1 MRTGVWAIGVCLVF
15 LGSAGAASGAVV
27 TLTATRDAT
36 LIEENGQIANGAGLG
51 LFAGHTGSDFG
62 RRAIV
67 RFDLSS
73 IPAGATINSV
83 TFTMNLTRALN
94 GSYGVSLHRALS
106 PWSEG
111 PSHAGN
117 ENGQGSFAQ
126 PGDTTWTHAVYAG
139 TLWNTPGGDFVSVP
153 SATRM
158 VGTALTAYSWNSTAA
173 LVADVQT
180 WLDTPALNY
189 GWFVLGDETRDTTAR
204 RFASRH
210 YSNASMRPRVTIDYT
225 PIPAPGAGVLA
236 ACGLVLLARRRGR

>member
-1 MRTGVWAIGVCLVF
+1 MRRDVCVVGLCLGL
-15 LGSAGAASGAVV
+15 LGSAGTASGAVI

-51 LFAGHTGSDFG
+51 LFAGNTGSDFG

-94 GSYGVSLHRALS
+94 GSYAVSLHRALS

-139 TLWNTPGGDFVSVP
+139 TLWNTPGGDFVAQP

-158 VGTALTAYSWNSTAA
+158 VGTTLTAYAWNSTAA
-173 LVADVQT
+173 LVSDVQT
-180 WLDTPALNY
+180 WLDSPALNH

-204 RFASRH
+204 RFASRQ
-210 YSNASMRPRVTIDYT
+210 YSNASMRPRITIDYT
-225 PIPAPGAGVLA
+225 PIPAPGVPALA
-236 ACGLVLLARRRGR
+236 ACGLLVLARRRGR